1 MSHRIFKKAHSGF
14 TLAELLITLAMLG
27 VIATFTIPKI
37 MQSQQNERRKAVFR
51 ETFGALS
58 QPLYHGVVKGQIT
71 DLSEY
76 WIYLQNNLNA
86 VKFCTNA
93 NTQGCWSGSTDNA
106 NNDPSKNGILMHNG
120 AMVTDFEPSAVTA
133 DNIWI
138 DWNGRE
144 GPNLHCDDQIPVAMF
159 ANTATKDGI
168 PGWVGQIKYRINPPG
183 LASRSCSAAVYDD
196 L

>member
-1 MSHRIFKKAHSGF
+1 MRMFRKSCTAF
-14 TLAELLITLAMLG
+14 TLAELLIALALLG

-58 QPLYHGVVKGQIT
+58 QPLYHGVIKGQISN
-71 DLSEY
+71 LGEY
-76 WIYLQNNLNA
+76 WTYLQNNLNA

-93 NTQGCWSGSTDNA
+93 STQGCWSGSTDNV
-106 NNDPSKNGILMHNG
+106 NNDPTNRGILMHNG
-120 AMVTDFEPSAVTA
+120 AMVTDFESSGFID

-138 DWNGRE
+138 DWNGTE
-144 GPNLHCDDQIPVAMF
+144 GPNLHCEDQIPVAIFMG
-159 ANTATKDGI
+159 TDIVDGI
-168 PGWVGQIKYRINPPG
+168 SGRAGQIKYRINPPG
-183 LASRSCSAAVYDD
+183 SMAASCSASVFNE